1 MPFLGAVH
9 LLCPSLQ
16 DSILSTPVFSCS
28 QFHLPHSQV
37 LPVGAPEEANGS
49 LFISASPF
57 CTFEKK
63 LWLRGQL
70 QAICT
75 LNLFSLGFRLLMA
88 GVQCLTPVVSFLEVG
103 WGVTCTLGGHSFH
116 PPQSLEPFSCFSHG
130 LQAQKHL
137 FSR

>member
-1 MPFLGAVH
+1 MPFLGTVH

-88 GVQCLTPVVSFLEVG
+88 AVQCLTPVVSFLEVG
-103 WGVTCTLGGHSFH
+103 WGCNLYLRRSLLPST
-116 PPQSLEPFSCFSHG
+116 QSLEPFSCFSHG